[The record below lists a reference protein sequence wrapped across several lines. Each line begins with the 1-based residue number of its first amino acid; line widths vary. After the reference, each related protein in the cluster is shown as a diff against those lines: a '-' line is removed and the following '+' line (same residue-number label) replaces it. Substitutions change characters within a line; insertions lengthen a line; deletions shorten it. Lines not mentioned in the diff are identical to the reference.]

1 MYAHDLSQTYGK
13 IWGIGRKRMK
23 ITKIDVFPLRVP
35 MRRVVER
42 VHGSTREQNSVLAR
56 IWTDEG
62 DAGIGAIDPLESYDE
77 ESAEEIPNTLRQ
89 ALVPLLVGQD
99 PSRIRKIVNDM
110 DAAVP
115 RHLGSKAVL
124 EMALFDLLGRKLKVP
139 VHVLFGGRVRDTI
152 LLNGWVGV
160 VSPEQA
166 RQEAQEIL
174 RMGFRS
180 LKIKINTDLAG
191 AQKRIEAVRSVVQD
205 KVQIRVDANESLNFI
220 QAREAVEM
228 LKPLGVLYLEQPVP
242 RDSVED
248 FRRLAQ
254 TSPVKLMADE
264 GIHDLETL
272 VRFLKSGAAHFVKV
286 KIQKFGG
293 FLKTL
298 QAVQVAEAFGIPVI
312 LGHGFGLTVN
322 TLAELH
328 LAASTNAILDGCEA
342 VGPFKMADDVVK
354 TPLVMDKG
362 TISVPHE
369 PGLGVDL
376 DEEKIQKYRTE
387 G

>member
-1 MYAHDLSQTYGK
+1 M
-13 IWGIGRKRMK
+13 R
-23 ITKIDVFPLRVP
+23 ITKIDVFSLRVP
-35 MRRVVER
+35 MRKVIAR
-42 VHGSTREQNSVLAR
+42 VHGKAMEQESVLAR

-62 DAGIGAIDPLESYDE
+62 DTGIGAIDPLEHYDE
-77 ESAEEIPNTLRQ
+77 ESFQEIPDTLRH
-89 ALVPLLVGQD
+89 ALVPRLIGQD
-99 PSRIRKIVNDM
+99 PSRIRKIVDDM
-110 DAAVP
+110 DATLS

-124 EMALFDLLGRKLKVP
+124 EMALFDLLGKKLKVP
-139 VHVLFGGRVRDTI
+139 VHVLLGGRVKDTI
-152 LLNGWVGV
+152 LLNGWIGV

-166 RQEAQEIL
+166 RQEAQEML
-174 RMGFRS
+174 KFGFRS

-191 AQKRIEAVRSVVQD
+191 GQKRIEAVRSVVQNRM
-205 KVQIRVDANESLNFI
+205 QIRVDANEVLNFN

-228 LKPLGVLYLEQPVP
+228 LKPLGVLYLEQPMP
-242 RDSVED
+242 RDSFED
-248 FRRLAQ
+248 FQRLAQ
-254 TSPVKLMADE
+254 ISPVKLMADE

-272 VRFLKSGAAHFVKV
+272 LRFLKSGAAHFVKV

-293 FLKTL
+293 FLKTF

-312 LGHGFGLTVN
+312 LGHGFGLSVN

-328 LAASTNAILDGCEA
+328 LAASSNAILDGCEA

-354 TPLVMDKG
+354 EPLVMDKG
-362 TISVPHE
+362 TIAVPHK
-369 PGLGVDL
+369 PGLGADL